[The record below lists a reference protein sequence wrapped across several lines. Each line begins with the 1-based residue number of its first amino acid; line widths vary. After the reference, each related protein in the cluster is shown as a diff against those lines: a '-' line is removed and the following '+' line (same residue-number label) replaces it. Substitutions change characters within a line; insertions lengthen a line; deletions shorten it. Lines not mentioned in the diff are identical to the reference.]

1 MRDIILEILSQY
13 GYLGIFLLILVENI
27 FPPIP
32 SEVILT
38 FGGFLTTYTKMNVW
52 LVILFST
59 LGSFLGAILLYYF
72 GRILTP
78 ERMNRLLASRPARL
92 LRLKQ
97 EDVRKAEGWFLRH
110 GGRAVF
116 FCRFVPIVRSMI
128 SIPAGSARMRL
139 RTFLPL
145 TLAGTLIWNT
155 VLVFLGRFMG
165 DAWEVIEGYMDIYS
179 KIALVA
185 FGIIGAV
192 LAVLFIKKRFL
203 SGKEETPEEAAQETE
218 NQTEES
224 SVDS

>member
-1 MRDIILEILSQY
+1 VREIILDILSQY

-59 LGSFLGAILLYYF
+59 LGSFLGAVLLYYL
-72 GRILTP
+72 GRILTI
-78 ERMNRLLASRPARL
+78 ERMNRLLGSRPARM
-92 LRLKQ
+92 LRLKR
-97 EDVRKAEGWFLRH
+97 EDVRKAEGWFLKH

-145 TLAGTLIWNT
+145 TLLGTLIWNT

-165 DAWEVIEGYMDIYS
+165 DAWEVIEGYMNIYS
-179 KIALVA
+179 KVALVA

-192 LAVLFIKKRFL
+192 IAVLFIKKRFL
-203 SGKEETPEEAAQETE
+203 SGKEDAETE
-218 NQTEES
+218 EEKEES
-224 SVDS
+224 GVDL